1 MTESFGGDYFLSS
14 SCVFFFVSAYAL
26 RFMHIDKRLFEKK
39 GIEYAVYGQGMG
51 KKHHR
56 CGYAVLILIPIH
68 IAVQENICTYAL
80 ISL

>member
-1 MTESFGGDYFLSS
+1 MSS
-14 SCVFFFVSAYAL
+14 LCVFFFVIAYAL

-39 GIEYAVYGQGMG
+39 GIEYAVYGHIGMG

-56 CGYAVLILIPIH
+56 CGYAVYILIPIH